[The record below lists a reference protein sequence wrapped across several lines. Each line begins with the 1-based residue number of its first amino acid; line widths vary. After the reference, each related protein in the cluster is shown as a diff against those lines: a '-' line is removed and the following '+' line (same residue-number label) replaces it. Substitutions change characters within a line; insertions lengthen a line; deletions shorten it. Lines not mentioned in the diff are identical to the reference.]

1 MLVTHGSGGTAIPSH
16 PSDHPCI
23 DLVNSRFT
31 DYLGGECVTD
41 RLPSPEW
48 QAWFLERHGL
58 TPDER
63 RGAPVAR
70 LEALRRD
77 LRKILETWARGRP
90 LSRRDGDV
98 LDAWTRGA
106 HLRQRVTVSRGGARL
121 ELEAVTRN
129 WDWAV
134 ATIAASAAGV
144 IADGDRRRLKVCS
157 NPGCSWMYYDTT
169 LNGSKRYCS
178 TTPCGSL
185 VRVRRFRSAD
195 G

>member
-1 MLVTHGSGGTAIPSH
+1 MLVTHGSDGAPIPSH
-16 PSDHPCI
+16 PSDYPCI

-31 DYLGGECVTD
+31 DYLGGERVTD
-41 RLPSPEW
+41 RLRSPEW

-58 TPDER
+58 TPDDR

-77 LRKILETWARGRP
+77 LRRILETWARGRP
-90 LSRRDGDV
+90 VSRRDGGV

-106 HLRQRVTVSRGGARL
+106 HLRQRVTVSQGGARL
-121 ELEAVTRN
+121 ELEAVTR
-129 WDWAV
+129 DWGWAI
-134 ATIAASAAGV
+134 AAIAASAAGV
-144 IADGDRRRLKVCS
+144 MADGDPHRLKVCS